1 MQRLKW
7 TTIWSCEDH
16 DHDGSDDHDHDDH
29 DHDDH
34 KHSKSEDSGIYYPA
48 KKI

>member
-16 DHDGSDDHDHDDH
+16 DHGSDDHDGSDDHGTMMMVLITIDHG
-29 DHDDH
+29 
-34 KHSKSEDSGIYYPA
+34 SECVTNIF
-48 KKI
+48 

>member
-16 DHDGSDDHDHDDH
+16 DHDGSDDHEDNDHDDH

-34 KHSKSEDSGIYYPA
+34 KHSKSEDSGI
-48 KKI
+48 